1 MKSLLIIFTLAGL
14 AILAA
19 IAKKTGALDPGH
31 AKTVVGVLF
40 GLIMMVAAGLIPKTS
55 PPVSSRPK
63 TARLGLRIER
73 DAGWF
78 LTLGG
83 LTMIIVWLVVPP
95 QTAQPVA
102 GIVGLLAFILTGIN
116 SFMLWRQERRR
127 HLSEGGANP

>member
-14 AILAA
+14 AIMAA

-31 AKTVVGVLF
+31 AKTVVGILF
-40 GLIMMVAAGLIPKTS
+40 GLIMIVAANLIPKTS

-83 LTMIIVWLVVPP
+83 GTMILVWLVADPM
-95 QTAQPVA
+95 TAQPIA
-102 GIVGLLAFILTGIN
+102 GAIGLLAFILTGIN

-127 HLSEGGANP
+127 HLPEGRANQ